1 MVTYLYG
8 GVLHVCTRTRTYVTR
23 ALAGGTHDAKPL
35 RDVYHLSKH
44 GDSWLPASLGLYHG
58 SLLSVSVHSSYLPVS
73 LRDYICENSESES
86 ESTTFGNSMDRFDIR
101 DVSSDSSSSD
111 ESSSRSHHRWH
122 HHQAGLDSSS
132 SRSSLSLN
140 VFDNA

>member
-1 MVTYLYG
+1 MYSY
-8 GVLHVCTRTRTYVTR
+8 TYVHVHILDAR
-23 ALAGGTHDAKPL
+23 ACAGGTHDTKPL

-111 ESSSRSHHRWH
+111 DESSSRSHHRWH